1 MKSPMII
8 AALFILV
15 AGLACGVTIYLLA
28 DEPEATAYVVVGDK
42 AYPIDPTTSKTYAR
56 QLERFGGKAA
66 LLFDDL
72 NRWFSGLWQGKH
84 LGITI
89 GVLSALC
96 AGALLGIARM
106 SDRPPR

>member
-1 MKSPMII
+1 MKPRLVF

-28 DEPEATAYVVVGDK
+28 DEPEATAYVIVGDT
-42 AYPIDPTTSKTYAR
+42 AYPVDPTTSKTYVR

-66 LLFDDL
+66 VLFDDF
-72 NRWFSGLWQGKH
+72 NRWFTALWQGKR

-89 GVLSALC
+89 ALLSLLAAL
-96 AGALLGIARM
+96 ALLGIARM
-106 SDRPPR
+106 SHRSPR

>member
-1 MKSPMII
+1 MKPRLVF

-28 DEPEATAYVVVGDK
+28 DEPEATAYVIVGDT
-42 AYPIDPTTSKTYAR
+42 AYPVDPTISKTYVR

-66 LLFDDL
+66 VLFDDF
-72 NRWFSGLWQGKH
+72 NRWFTALWQGKR

-89 GVLSALC
+89 GLLSLLAAL
-96 AGALLGIARM
+96 ALLGIARM
-106 SDRPPR
+106 SDRSPR